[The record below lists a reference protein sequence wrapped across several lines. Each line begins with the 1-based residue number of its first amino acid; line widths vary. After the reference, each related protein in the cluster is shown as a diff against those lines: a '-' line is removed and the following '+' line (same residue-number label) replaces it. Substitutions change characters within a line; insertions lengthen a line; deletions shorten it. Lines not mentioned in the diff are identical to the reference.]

1 MRRGGAGDGGRTI
14 DGAVTCLDAIDRD
27 RRPFAKPAT
36 GQENDGPA
44 AGRALGWN
52 HRTEGWGWDDISVRG
67 ASCRKLAVW
76 IDDLNVDDAGLLAG
90 ASGTISV
97 SLRTETDGLATAPKR
112 NLGP

>member
-1 MRRGGAGDGGRTI
+1 MALVHLDSEPSPSLAPDHKRRGGTGDGGRTI

-52 HRTEGWGWDDISVRG
+52 HRTEGWGWDDKRTR

-76 IDDLNVDDAGLLAG
+76 I
-90 ASGTISV
+90 
-97 SLRTETDGLATAPKR
+97 R
-112 NLGP
+112 